1 MLEYCPMES
10 LHTHH
15 NGAGHF
21 VTPYSTGNNVR
32 VYDSHNLDPTESLIK
47 QITLICS
54 PDTNAAPAITQV
66 NMPST
71 QTGGVD
77 CGCFEI
83 AYAVDLSFN
92 N

>member
-1 MLEYCPMES
+1 MVQVILLPLPPQGIML
-10 LHTHH
+10 
-15 NGAGHF
+15 
-21 VTPYSTGNNVR
+21 R

-54 PDTNAAPAITQV
+54 PDTNAVPAITQV
-66 NMPST
+66 NMPKT

-77 CGCFEI
+77 CGYFEI
-83 AYAVDLSFN
+83 AYAVHLSFN